1 MRSFRVL
8 KYIFSVGKFK
18 SYDAVLVHSGFI
30 TDLLPHCS
38 PTSVV
43 SFEPGNREI
52 FLQPRYLWHLVRLMH
67 RHSRQAASLGAY
79 VRSVEAKAVIAY
91 DNIPV
96 LYDWASALPMPLIV
110 VQHGMRQLEPMKQ
123 NIAQTSN
130 VVFLSWGKLQ
140 VDEFASGLT
149 ARYPNSS
156 HQRKPER
163 VIPIGSLRD
172 SMYRQV
178 RKEVDRN
185 LNQLCLVSQF
195 KGLDGHGLT
204 LPRERQV
211 NLDTTA
217 EFTHRYAIERN
228 IQVLIALYS
237 DTPQALQA
245 EKNWFNEKFEGTCI
259 FNNPSEDFATYKAT
273 DESIVSLGVHTSV
286 LWEVFGRSGR
296 ILACNFT
303 GDTVFKFPIP
313 GPWYLENGSYD
324 EFATRLDLL
333 RAFSDAEYL
342 NTCGDL
348 PTYLISYDPTK
359 PTTQAISDTVSSF
372 VNGTH

>member
-1 MRSFRVL
+1 MRSFRVS
-8 KYIFSVGKFK
+8 KYIFSIGRFK

-38 PTSVV
+38 PTSVI
-43 SFEPGNREI
+43 SFEPGSREI
-52 FLQPRYLWHLVRLMH
+52 FLQPRYLWHLLRLMR

-79 VRSVEAKAVIAY
+79 VRSVNAKAVIAY
-91 DNIPV
+91 DNIPD

-110 VQHGMRQLEPMKQ
+110 VQHGMRQLEDVKQ
-123 NIAQTSN
+123 NIVQTSN

-156 HQRKPER
+156 HQRKPEQ
-163 VIPIGSLRD
+163 IFPIGSLRD

-178 RKEVDRN
+178 RKEVNRN
-185 LNQLCLVSQF
+185 LDQLCLVSQF

-204 LPRERQV
+204 MPRERQV
-211 NLDTTA
+211 NLDKTA
-217 EFTHRYAIERN
+217 EFTHRFAIERN
-228 IQVLIALYS
+228 MQVLIALYS
-237 DTPQALQA
+237 DTPQALHA
-245 EKNWFNEKFEGTCI
+245 EKNWFNDKFEGTCI

-273 DESIVSLGVHTSV
+273 DESFVSLGVHTSV
-286 LWEVFGRSGR
+286 LWEVFGRGGR

-324 EFATRLDLL
+324 EFATRLDSL

-342 NTCGDL
+342 NACGDL

-372 VNGTH
+372 VHGTR

>member
-1 MRSFRVL
+1 MRSFRFS
-8 KYIFSVGKFK
+8 KYVFSIGKVK
-18 SYDAVLVHSGFI
+18 SYDVVLVHSGYI

-38 PTSVV
+38 PNSAI
-43 SFEPGNREI
+43 SFDPSNRVI
-52 FLQPRYLWHLVRLMH
+52 FLQPRYLWHLLRLM
-67 RHSRQAASLGAY
+67 RKHSRQAASLGAY
-79 VRSVEAKAVIAY
+79 VRSVKAKAVIAY
-91 DNIPV
+91 DNIPG
-96 LYDWASALPMPLIV
+96 LYDWASALPMLLIV
-110 VQHGMRQLEPMKQ
+110 VQHGMRQLDDMRQ
-123 NIAQTSN
+123 DIVQTSN
-130 VVFLSWGKLQ
+130 VVFFSWGVLQ

-149 ARYPNSS
+149 ARHPNSS

-163 VIPIGSLRD
+163 IVPIGSLRD

-178 RKEVDRN
+178 RKEVNRN
-185 LNQLCLVSQF
+185 PNQLCLISQF

-211 NLDTTA
+211 NLDKTA
-217 EFTHRYAIERN
+217 EFTQRYAIERN
-228 IQVLIALYS
+228 MKVVIALYS

-273 DESIVSLGVHTSV
+273 DESFVSLGVHTSV
-286 LWEVFGRSGR
+286 LWEVFGRGGR

-313 GPWYLENGSYD
+313 GPWYLENGSYED
-324 EFATRLDLL
+324 FATRLDSL

-342 NTCGDL
+342 NACGDL

-359 PTTQAISDTVSSF
+359 PTTQVISDTVSSF
-372 VNGTH
+372 VNGTR

>member
-1 MRSFRVL
+1 MRSFRVS
-8 KYIFSVGKFK
+8 KYIFSIGRFK
-18 SYDAVLVHSGFI
+18 SYDTVLVHSGFI
-30 TDLLPHCS
+30 TELLPHCAPS
-38 PTSVV
+38 SAI
-43 SFEPGNREI
+43 SFDPSSREI
-52 FLQPRYLWHLVRLMH
+52 FLQPRFLFHLLRLM
-67 RHSRQAASLGAY
+67 RKHSRQAASLGAY
-79 VRSVEAKAVIAY
+79 VRSVKAKAVIAY
-91 DNIPV
+91 DNIPN
-96 LYDWASALPMPLIV
+96 LYDWASSLPVPVIV

-123 NIAQTSN
+123 KITQTSN

-140 VDEFASGLT
+140 VDEFASGFT
-149 ARYPNSS
+149 ARHPNSS

-163 VIPIGSLRD
+163 IVPIGSLRD

-178 RKEVDRN
+178 RKEVKCD

-211 NLDTTA
+211 NLDTTT

-228 IQVLIALYS
+228 MQVLIALYS
-237 DTPQALQA
+237 DTPQALHA
-245 EKNWFNEKFEGTCI
+245 EKNWFNDKFEGTCI

-273 DESIVSLGVHTSV
+273 DESFVSLGVHTSV

-342 NTCGDL
+342 NACGDL

-359 PTTQAISDTVSSF
+359 PTTQAISDTVSGF
-372 VNGTH
+372 VNGSH